1 MLAAEGVKGGDRGGG
16 VDDGKAVHAMQ
27 LWNTERR
34 GLRQRR
40 PEIAER
46 RPSTTQTND

>member
-27 LWNTERR
+27 LWNTE
-34 GLRQRR
+34 QRR
-40 PEIAER
+40 LGHRRSEIAER
-46 RPSTTQTND
+46 RPSATQTND